1 MASRLMTV
9 DHGWNVA
16 ELFGG
21 LNANVE
27 AIERILDVSIE
38 LHGEGLQIDGEPEQ
52 TDKAEAVLTRL
63 IDVFEKGSSVT

>member
-1 MASRLMTV
+1 MASRLMPV

-38 LHGEGLQIDGEPEQ
+38 LHGEGLQIDGEVEQ
-52 TDKAEAVLTRL
+52 AEKAEAVLTRL
-63 IDVFEKGSSVT
+63 VDVY